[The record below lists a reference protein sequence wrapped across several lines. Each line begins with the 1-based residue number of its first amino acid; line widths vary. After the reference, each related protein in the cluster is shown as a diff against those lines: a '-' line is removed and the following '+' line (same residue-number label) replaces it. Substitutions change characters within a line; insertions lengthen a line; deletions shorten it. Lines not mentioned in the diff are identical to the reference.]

1 MDFLKES
8 LAPRTF
14 NKISYAVVLIWFVIS
29 VIFFGIFAE
38 VENTESRYDFRCGGT
53 KSENIDLIRGEC
65 FEKYQKQYNKYG
77 VPVYGFVIINFL
89 LIGIV
94 CVIYSQIVKN
104 AVDHLSSSSRNSDP
118 ESGQSRDQENPTG
131 QTTNCG
137 HKLFI
142 AYCCQLSMRL
152 VLGVLFILL
161 QTQLLYPLKF
171 SSTFECCL
179 NSGTNQPRNSSNA
192 APNSTLHKCHNQR
205 AIKKTFWMN
214 AVLAVN
220 GTFDA
225 GILIEIVYI
234 LTQAW
239 IERNFMQ
246 DSDFLKTHLNANYD
260 KSHQE
265 RKEQEGRRQHE
276 IVPLQL
282 REPGNRPT
290 RVELHQ
296 ESQKQDDVLLQPRE
310 HERPPIQFELHQE
323 PRKQDAVVP
332 LQPRDQVVPHN
343 VLKQPEGTSGHDKP
357 EQLQPFIAR
366 TKKII
371 KEDTQCLYELQSPFR
386 RPPGAETEAT
396 DLTLDQIYTNLVII
410 PNRVTYNFT
419 TDRQEQLKVYPR
431 SRDEESHPKSLED
444 LLNDKNKKVLIVG
457 RPGIGKTLCCIK
469 LLRDWAFEK
478 VKSQIQFDAAF
489 FVKFRRFNSAD
500 DLSLRELLTR
510 SEHSTSN
517 HLDDEVWNYILQHPE
532 GVLILFDG
540 FDEFK
545 DNANMAVAP
554 SHPGNIKD
562 KMPLQ
567 ILYQWLVTG
576 KLLEDA
582 SIVTTTRPTALTGIA
597 HLNFDKT
604 FEILGFSTEQ
614 IQEYIN
620 KFAGVDNQVGETL
633 WRHIS
638 SNMNLLS
645 LCYVPVNSF
654 IICSSLSQ
662 ILQFE
667 SSASVTLPSKL
678 TTIYKIAVKVF
689 YFKHTK
695 EFRDKH
701 FTREDF
707 LSDDLP
713 SAVEGEFEKLG
724 RVAFEGIKE
733 GKLILGGNEVREM
746 KDSALFHRLPDRE
759 HAALKDEKQF
769 CFIHLTMQEFFAA
782 RHLTNNMKER
792 ELRNFV
798 SENIKNGKWQLVFQ
812 FLVGLMEEKN
822 HLPSEIITDL
832 LPVQTEEKK
841 NEAEESEDKMVTCWP
856 TKDEKD
862 LAVTLLKCSYESNKM
877 ESIVQRKLQQINF
890 NCVNF
895 IDCHL
900 TAVDCSSLETV
911 IKNVQQIS
919 HLDLSFN
926 NIGPL
931 GSFEICKLLKFRKFQ
946 LSSLNLT
953 RNQLTDEAAKYL
965 AEAINSNNS
974 QLRTLNLSENNISRI
989 GARHLAEAI
998 NSNCQLRTLNL
1009 SHNNISH
1016 IGTRHLAEAINN
1028 NCQLRTLYLSASNI
1042 SDFGARYLADA
1053 INNNSQLRSL
1063 DLSENNISEIGA
1075 QHLAEAIN
1083 NNNCQLH
1090 TLNLSHN
1097 NISDIGAQYL
1107 ADAINNNNC
1116 QLHTLNLSDNNISH
1130 IGAQHL
1136 ADAINNNNCQLHT
1149 LHLSANNISDIGAQ
1163 HLADA
1168 INNNNC
1174 QLHTLNLTDNNIS
1187 DIGAQH
1193 LAEAINNNNCQ
1204 LRTLNLSDNNISDIG
1219 AQHLAEAINNNNC
1232 QLHTLN
1238 LTANNISD
1246 IGAQHLAD
1254 AINNNNCQL
1263 RTLNLSLNNISDIGA
1278 QHLAEAINNNNC
1290 QLHTLYLSYNNISD
1304 IGAQHLA
1311 EAIHNNNCQLRTLN
1325 LTTNQHITNAGK
1337 QKARK
1342 LLSDSRCK
1350 LIL

>member
-131 QTTNCG
+131 QTTNCR

-142 AYCCQLSMRL
+142 AYCCQLSTRL

-220 GTFDA
+220 GIFDA

-239 IERNFMQ
+239 IKRNFMQ
-246 DSDFLKTHLNANYD
+246 DSDFLKTYLNANHD

-265 RKEQEGRRQHE
+265 PKEQEGRRQHE

-296 ESQKQDDVLLQPRE
+296 ESQKQDDVPLQPRE
-310 HERPPIQFELHQE
+310 HERPPTQFELHQK

-332 LQPRDQVVPHN
+332 LQPRDQVASHN

-410 PNRVTYNFT
+410 PNRATYNFT

-510 SEHSTSN
+510 SEHSTSD

-597 HLNFDKT
+597 HLNFNKT

-733 GKLILGGNEVREM
+733 GKLILRGNEVREM

-759 HAALKDEKQF
+759 HAALEDEKQF

-792 ELRNFV
+792 ELGNFV

-812 FLVGLMEEKN
+812 FLAGLMEEKN

-900 TAVDCSSLETV
+900 TAVGCPSLVNV

-931 GSFEICKLLKFRKFQ
+931 GCFEICKLLKYRKFQ

-965 AEAINSNNS
+965 AEAINSNN
-974 QLRTLNLSENNISRI
+974 TINNK
-989 GARHLAEAI
+989 
-998 NSNCQLRTLNL
+998 NCQLRTLSL
-1009 SHNNISH
+1009 WKNNISD
-1016 IGTRHLAEAINN
+1016 I
-1028 NCQLRTLYLSASNI
+1028 
-1042 SDFGARYLADA
+1042 GARYLADA
-1053 INNNSQLRSL
+1053 INNNNCQLRTL
-1063 DLSENNISEIGA
+1063 NLWENNISDIGA

-1090 TLNLSHN
+1090 TLDLT
-1097 NISDIGAQYL
+1097 Y
-1107 ADAINNNNC
+1107 
-1116 QLHTLNLSDNNISH
+1116 
-1130 IGAQHL
+1130 
-1136 ADAINNNNCQLHT
+1136 
-1149 LHLSANNISDIGAQ
+1149 NNISDIGAQ

-1174 QLHTLNLTDNNIS
+1174 QLRTLELSANNISHIGAQHLAKAINNNNCQLRTLNLWENNISDIGAQHLADAINNNNCQLRTLDLSANNIS

-1204 LRTLNLSDNNISDIG
+1204 LRTLNLSG
-1219 AQHLAEAINNNNC
+1219 
-1232 QLHTLN
+1232 
-1238 LTANNISD
+1238 NNISD

-1263 RTLNLSLNNISDIGA
+1263 HTLNLSENNISDIGAQHLAEAINNNNCHLHTLYLSDNNISDIGA

-1290 QLHTLYLSYNNISD
+1290 QLHTLYL
-1304 IGAQHLA
+1304 
-1311 EAIHNNNCQLRTLN
+1311 TK
-1325 LTTNQHITNAGK
+1325 NQHITNAGK

-1342 LLSDSRCK
+1342 LLGDSRCK